1 MGLYLNNLPNKKL
14 ELIYKI
20 GEYIG
25 NQNVYEPEI
34 DLSIITKEIWNN
46 NIKTK
51 SLICIID
58 NGSFDAALVITNF
71 DDIKYYGDID
81 GENSD
86 YRPRYWF
93 WLNNKYIKIYLT
105 KDNKD

>member
-1 MGLYLNNLPNKKL
+1 MGLYLNNLPNKKV
-14 ELIYKI
+14 EIINKI

-34 DLSIITKEIWNN
+34 NLSLITKKNWDE

-51 SLICIID
+51 CLICIID

-71 DDIKYYGDID
+71 HDIKFYGDID

-93 WLNNKYIKIYLT
+93 WLNKKYLKKFIK
-105 KDNKD
+105 

>member
-51 SLICIID
+51 T
-58 NGSFDAALVITNF
+58 LVITNF